1 MVAERTI
8 TPCFASV
15 PIPFSSSNSKKELQQ
30 IVFDALP
37 DERKTSIRREDI
49 IITSDA
55 YRSIDTSPMSSPPPL
70 PPSLYGVI
78 AGGGSTRNTS
88 SADLL
93 ELLEAK
99 EEVVVSQRT
108 WIEDLEM
115 TAVQHSE
122 EIKSYREVFKV
133 QEEVMMVQS
142 ARFEALEGKFEAQGE
157 QIKELSGEVAEL
169 KAVNAEQAET
179 IRQQAETIRQQAE
192 TIRQQSAR
200 VDALLGV
207 VGDHKHQI
215 ADLKNRMRE
224 SDEWVNKRQKVID
237 DLSAIVTSRGDALT
251 TLQEKHDDLAQ
262 KFAQQVEWGKRLEN
276 DHDLLRREVD
286 LHDHIVLRNLVDQA
300 QQRLAA
306 AAGLQASADDASASL
321 TWRVHLRDAKDDEE
335 RLGVARKLVA
345 AGPDGEESK
354 AALELLESGARYF
367 VVQHPSS
374 IRKAGDGVAHGP
386 LSHVQLHRIIE
397 RRSDEEQ
404 ARIVILT
411 DFVCRAK

>member
-1 MVAERTI
+1 MVSARTI

-15 PIPFSSSNSKKELQQ
+15 PIPFSSSTSKKELQQ

-37 DERKTSIRREDI
+37 DERKTSILREDI

-55 YRSIDTSPMSSPPPL
+55 YRSIDTLSMSSPPPL
-70 PPSLYGVI
+70 PLLLYGVI
-78 AGGGSTRNTS
+78 AGGGTTTNTS
-88 SADLL
+88 EADLL

-108 WIEDLEM
+108 WIEDLER
-115 TAVQHSE
+115 TVGQHSE
-122 EIKSYREVFKV
+122 VI
-133 QEEVMMVQS
+133 MV
-142 ARFEALEGKFEAQGE
+142 QGE
-157 QIKELSGEVAEL
+157 QIKGLRGEVAELREEVAEL
-169 KAVNAEQAET
+169 KALNAE
-179 IRQQAETIRQQAE
+179 QAE

-200 VDALLGV
+200 VEALLGV
-207 VGDHKHQI
+207 VGDYKHQV
-215 ADLKNRMRE
+215 ADLKNRVKE
-224 SDEWVNKRQKVID
+224 SDEWVLKRQKVMD
-237 DLSAIVTSRGDALT
+237 DLGAIVTSRGDALT
-251 TLQEKHDDLAQ
+251 TLRKKHDDLAQ

-286 LHDHIVLRNLVDQA
+286 LHDLIVLRNLVDQA

-306 AAGLQASADDASASL
+306 AAGLQADADDASASR

-345 AGPDGEESK
+345 AGQDGEESK
-354 AALELLESGARYF
+354 AALELLESGARYL

-386 LSHVQLHRIIE
+386 LSHAQLHRIIK

-404 ARIVILT
+404 ARIVILA